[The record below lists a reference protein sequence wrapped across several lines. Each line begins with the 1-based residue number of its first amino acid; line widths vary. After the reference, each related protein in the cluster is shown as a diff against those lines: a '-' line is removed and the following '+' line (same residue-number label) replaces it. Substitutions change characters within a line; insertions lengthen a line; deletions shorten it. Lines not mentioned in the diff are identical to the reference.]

1 MEVSITASCA
11 AACWSAAEASL
22 LAGWVQAPRRRHGAA
37 TYPATLHSEPT
48 ATSPWQRPDGSFSA
62 RKDTLCRGGFA
73 QSSGFAQSFRSPG
86 RTRGWIPGVVPHS
99 HRSKCRRRSARN
111 DDPKWSSA
119 GAQNITLGR
128 CAFALCVHP
137 FPCSWPIMFL
147 ICARGAKHL
156 PLAKILCHHEGRRSC
171 DRRRRR
177 PGCCPGSQLPGSRS
191 RRFAG
196 AAGAVRSFGGWKVH
210 HGVVRL

>member
-1 MEVSITASCA
+1 MLVSSGSITAGRVGPSSKA
-11 AACWSAAEASL
+11 AARCCYIPRNSSL
-22 LAGWVQAPRRRHGAA
+22 RADGNV
-37 TYPATLHSEPT
+37 SM
-48 ATSPWQRPDGSFSA
+48 ATSDGSFSA